1 MLLESKRAAGSPKPG
16 GFDLHPFGFDSFGLP
31 AENAAIRHNIHPKGW
46 TDENIAA
53 FTRTCKKLAF
63 AWADWA
69 NGSSPRLRVA
79 VTAASTAT
87 PALRIPGI
95 PCLMQPPE
103 ALGGCSSVSTD

>member
-1 MLLESKRAAGSPKPG
+1 MAFVAPVNTPDVAMTLPVSSRLTPPKRVN
-16 GFDLHPFGFDSFGLP
+16 
-31 AENAAIRHNIHPKGW
+31 E
-46 TDENIAA
+46 
-53 FTRTCKKLAF
+53 KLAF